1 MESLKL
7 DSLPSN
13 YVSANNLRVHYVRS
27 GQGPPMVLL
36 HGWPEFWYTWRHCI
50 PTLAKQY
57 SVVAPDLRGFGDTE
71 KSPPGRNAGSPAET
85 LAEDL
90 LGLID
95 ELGFDRI
102 ALVSGD
108 VGAYASMA
116 FARKW
121 PERLRGLFFFCC
133 PYPGIGRRYGQ
144 PDHLIEVWYQYFNQ
158 LPWAAELV
166 GSSRESCRT
175 YFKHFL
181 DHWSGDDPTVF
192 AQDLEIWVD
201 NFMKPGNI
209 QGGFNWY
216 LSSAATRLLSIEEK
230 LPLKPKIEV
239 PSRFLWGKHD
249 PIVKPEWSDRLQ
261 EYFASFTIDFVDA
274 GHFVHYQRPDIAVPE
289 ILHFFEAHK

>member
-1 MESLKL
+1 MESLKI
-7 DSLPSN
+7 DALPSN
-13 YVSANNLRVHYVRS
+13 YISANGIRVHYVRA
-27 GQGPPMVLL
+27 GQGFPMVLL

-50 PTLAKQY
+50 PTLAIQY
-57 SVVAPDLRGFGDTE
+57 DVVAPDLRGFGDTE
-71 KSPPGRNAGSPAET
+71 KAPPGRNAEATAET
-85 LAEDL
+85 FADDL

-95 ELGFDRI
+95 ALGFDRI

-116 FARKW
+116 FARNW
-121 PERLRGLFFFCC
+121 PERLLGLFFFCC

-166 GSSRESCRT
+166 GSSRETCRT

-181 DHWSGDDPTVF
+181 DHWSGDDSSVF
-192 AQDLEIWVD
+192 AADLEIWVD

-216 LSSAATRLLSIEEK
+216 VSSAQARLLSIEEK
-230 LPLKPKIEV
+230 LPPMPRIEL
-239 PSRFLWGKHD
+239 PSRFLWGKRD
-249 PIVKPEWSDRLQ
+249 PIVKPEWSDRLP
-261 EYFASFTIDFVDA
+261 EYFANFSIDFVDT
-274 GHFVHYQRPDIAVPE
+274 GHFVHYQRPDIALPE
-289 ILHFFEAHK
+289 ILAFFEACK